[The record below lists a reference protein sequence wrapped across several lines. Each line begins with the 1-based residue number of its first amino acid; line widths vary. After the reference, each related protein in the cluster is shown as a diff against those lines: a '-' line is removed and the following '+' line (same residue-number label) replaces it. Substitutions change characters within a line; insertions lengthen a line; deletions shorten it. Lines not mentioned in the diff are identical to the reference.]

1 MVSLRDGSQINTAR
15 ILLTFRINTRQT
27 FRVST
32 IRVENMFIIIIDAQL
47 NNQLREQKT
56 SSDLKLIYSRQ
67 QIEMHLEWFLNMQ
80 STSF

>member
-1 MVSLRDGSQINTAR
+1 MVSLRDGSQINTAS

-47 NNQLREQKT
+47 NNQLREKKT
-56 SSDLKLIYSRQ
+56 SSDLKLI
-67 QIEMHLEWFLNMQ
+67 
-80 STSF
+80 

>member
-47 NNQLREQKT
+47 NNQLREQKHH
-56 SSDLKLIYSRQ
+56 
-67 QIEMHLEWFLNMQ
+67 QI
-80 STSF
+80 